1 MIHSGARLNDVEC
14 LERAVGRLQ
23 RRRCRV
29 ARMHQACLFRQGH
42 EQTRRGCIDATAT
55 LGAGHVGGEGER
67 GKGSCAGGEVQ
78 ARGEGGKDACA
89 QDDAPFRQTDGKREV
104 RGGLWEGWDIPHR
117 ST

>member
-1 MIHSGARLNDVEC
+1 MCAQMTWNARSVPSGGCNGGAAAWR
-14 LERAVGRLQ
+14 G
-23 RRRCRV
+23 
-29 ARMHQACLFRQGH
+29 MHWACLFRQGH
-42 EQTRRGCIDATAT
+42 EQARRGCIDATAT
-55 LGAGHVGGEGER
+55 LGAEHVGGEGER